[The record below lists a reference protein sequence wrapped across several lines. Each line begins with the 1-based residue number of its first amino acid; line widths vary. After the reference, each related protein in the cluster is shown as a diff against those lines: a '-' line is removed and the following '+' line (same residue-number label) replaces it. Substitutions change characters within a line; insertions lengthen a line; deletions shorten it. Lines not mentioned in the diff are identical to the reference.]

1 MRALLQLIT
10 VFIAMTGFVGAA
22 WAQAPQQVPQEGE
35 EQQWAGWDPLA
46 ECGAPSE
53 HAQKRFQEAM
63 RLVGYQGE
71 AIEMCRS
78 AHVPTAVAWT
88 KLQGYKSHP
97 YKTWEKYP
105 VTQVVLAYNPMFMAL
120 VEATGNRR
128 LLNAVLAHELGHVIK
143 GHLSYK
149 DVRGALD
156 PSWEREIE
164 ADYYVGL
171 AMAKMGL
178 APIDLQEV
186 VVMQFTL
193 WSDINH
199 PDTIKRLQ
207 SLVQGWTAGGG
218 KPVDPSDLDTLRTIM
233 LGETHLRW

>member
-1 MRALLQLIT
+1 MQAVSRLIT
-10 VFIAMTGFVGAA
+10 MWGMAIAFMGAA
-22 WAQAPQQVPQEGE
+22 WAQGPVESEEPQLV
-35 EQQWAGWDPLA
+35 GWDPLA

-53 HAQKRFQEAM
+53 HAQKRLQEAI

-78 AHVPTAVAWT
+78 VHVSTAVAWSR
-88 KLQGYKSHP
+88 LDGYKSHP
-97 YKTWEKYP
+97 YKNWEKYP
-105 VTQVVLAYNPMFMAL
+105 VTKLVLTYNPMFMAL

-156 PSWEREIE
+156 PSWERETE
-164 ADYYVGL
+164 ADYYVGF

-178 APIDLQEV
+178 SPIDLQEV
-186 VVMQFTL
+186 VMTQFTM

-199 PDTIKRLQ
+199 PDTLKRLQ
-207 SLVQGWTAGGG
+207 SVVQGWAAGGG
-218 KPVDPSDLDTLRTIM
+218 KPVDPNDLDTLRTIM
-233 LGETHLRW
+233 IGETQLRW